1 MKNTKK
7 VFVLVEGGMC
17 QGVYT
22 ERILA
27 TEDNVELEV
36 IVLDSDAAANE
47 DEDADFLGWYETNY
61 KRFSEMLEQGK
72 LEMKW

>member
-7 VFVLVEGGMC
+7 VFVIVSGGMC

-36 IVLDSDAAANE
+36 IVLDEDAAANE

-61 KRFSEMLEQGK
+61 KRFDEMLEQGK